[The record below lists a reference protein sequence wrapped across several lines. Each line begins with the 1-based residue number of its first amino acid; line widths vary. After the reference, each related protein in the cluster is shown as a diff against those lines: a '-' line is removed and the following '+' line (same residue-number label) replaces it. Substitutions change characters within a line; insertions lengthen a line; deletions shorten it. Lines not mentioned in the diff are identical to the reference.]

1 MARLDAPLVFVEWHD
16 AHAGGSNWMSIEEI
30 EPEPC
35 VVWTAG
41 FLLPSAKPGHVAIAQ
56 SLADS
61 GDFDS
66 PLYIPAD
73 MVIRT
78 VVMGNPPPRDT

>member
-30 EPEPC
+30 E
-35 VVWTAG
+35 
-41 FLLPSAKPGHVAIAQ
+41 PGHVAIAQ

-78 VVMGNPPPRDT
+78 VVIGNPPPRDT